1 MPLSCGRF
9 FQLRLQVG
17 DGHLLLDM
25 GEFVGEQ
32 LFAGLGLRLVL
43 ALVEV
48 DVGFMG
54 EGFRPQAFSD
64 RCRLGVV

>member
-1 MPLSCGRF
+1 M
-9 FQLRLQVG
+9 
-17 DGHLLLDM
+17 LLDM

-54 EGFRPQAFSD
+54 EGFRPQVFGD
-64 RCRLGVV
+64 RCRLGVVVETDGGKVTTDHCFHLRP